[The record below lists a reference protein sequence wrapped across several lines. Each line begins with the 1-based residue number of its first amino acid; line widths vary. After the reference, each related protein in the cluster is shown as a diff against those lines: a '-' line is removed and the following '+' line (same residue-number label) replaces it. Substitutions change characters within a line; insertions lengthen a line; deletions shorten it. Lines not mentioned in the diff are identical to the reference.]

1 MHDTDAV
8 RHIDGFFLIVSDVN
22 KRDPQLLLQTF
33 QFQLHLSAQL
43 QIQCSQRFIQQQ
55 HLRLIDHRSGNGNA
69 LLLSTG
75 QLIRHPFSIPFQL
88 YQTKGLLHSLCNL
101 CLGNFSDL
109 QSISYVVR
117 HIHMRKQGI
126 ILEHRIDIPFVR
138 LTVRNVLSFQDHLP
152 GIRQLQPC
160 NNA

>member
-1 MHDTDAV
+1 MHDADAV
-8 RHIDGFFLIVSDVN
+8 GHVDSLFLIMGDIDKS
-22 KRDPQLLLQTF
+22 DPQTLLQPF

-69 LLLSTG
+69 LLLSARK
-75 QLIRHPFSIPFQL
+75 LIRHPFSVLFQL
-88 YQTKGLLHSLCNL
+88 DQTKCLFYFSLDL
-101 CLGNFSDL
+101 CLRNFADL

-138 LTVRNVLSFQDHLP
+138 LTVRNVLSFQDYLP
-152 GIRQLQPC
+152 GIRQFQPC